1 MVLGRNRASLTGWD
15 NQSEGDYISIL
26 NLTTFIERKERDIVD
41 RKASGEL
48 TAKEAEILLT
58 GDVEV
63 YFSDFMKKREE
74 ENWSTDDDCIRFR
87 NVYQKIFTS

>member
-1 MVLGRNRASLTGWD
+1 MKVRD
-15 NQSEGDYISIL
+15 NQHQGDYISIL
-26 NLTTFIERKERDIVD
+26 NLTTFIERKERDIID

-74 ENWSTDDDCIRFR
+74 ENWSTDDDCLRFR
-87 NVYQKIFTS
+87 NVYQSYFFADGSF